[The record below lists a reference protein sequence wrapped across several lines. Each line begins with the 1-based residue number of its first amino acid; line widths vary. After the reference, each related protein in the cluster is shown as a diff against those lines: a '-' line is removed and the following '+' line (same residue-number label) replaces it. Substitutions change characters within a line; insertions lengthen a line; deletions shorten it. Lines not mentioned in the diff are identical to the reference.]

1 MKNLFYIFLLFIPI
15 IGFSQDTP
23 QGISYQAVAY
33 DSEGFE
39 ISNQDI
45 SIRLG
50 ILLGAVDAEASYTE
64 VHSVTT
70 DNFGMF
76 SLVISEGETS
86 DAFASINWEEGA
98 YLMVEVDTNLDGEY
112 NIMGVSSF
120 NAVPY
125 ALYAE
130 KTNSE
135 VTVSSIGDTLTIN
148 GESLVIPGISYQN
161 TPSTAFGSV
170 TDIEGNTYQ
179 TIDLGYA
186 GEWMIEDLRTTSF
199 SNGDPIN
206 LITGSNSWNAN
217 ICTSPGYIEHNGVYR
232 YNGYTIDDARNIC
245 PTGWSV
251 PTILD
256 YELILDAFN
265 EGESS
270 NNNSG
275 TSYGKEWD
283 NAGKALKS
291 SETSPD
297 GGSSWSQTSNNNH
310 THLSFLRHNQTSCN
324 YSYQSVITTTLTT
337 WSSSEAPQT
346 AKWGIQVED
355 GTDWIRITDIH
366 YQSTV
371 TTRCKKN

>member
-1 MKNLFYIFLLFIPI
+1 MNFFHILFLLIPI

-98 YLMVEVDTNLDGEY
+98 YLKVEVDTNLDGEY

-217 ICTSPGYIEHNGVYR
+217 ICTSPGYVEHNGVYR

-245 PTGWSV
+245 PVGWSV
-251 PTILD
+251 PSVQDYEVILD
-256 YELILDAFN
+256 SFN
-265 EGESS
+265 DGEPSH
-270 NNNSG
+270 NNSG
-275 TSYGKEWD
+275 TSYAKEWD

-291 SETSPD
+291 PSESPD
-297 GGSSWSQTSNNNH
+297 GEASWSHATNH
-310 THLSFLRHNQTSCN
+310 SYLSFFRHNQTSCN
-324 YSYQSVITTTLTT
+324 YSYQSVPTSDINIWTSSDSPWNSPSKWALRLNEGIDRVHIYD
-337 WSSSEAPQT
+337 WS
-346 AKWGIQVED
+346 
-355 GTDWIRITDIH
+355 
-366 YQSTV
+366 YQAIETV
-371 TTRCKKN
+371 RCKKN